1 MAEVPVAGAQA
12 ADELHY
18 NMIRQNVK
26 ERTGDR
32 DMETGR
38 KVAVLTDTN
47 SGITQEEGE
56 RLGIHV
62 LPMPVMLDGQMY
74 LEGVDICHSRLYEAI
89 RQHKEI
95 SSSQPSPGQVM
106 ESWDRLL
113 EEGYEEIV
121 YIPMS
126 SGLSGSCHNAISFA
140 EEYQGKVQVVD
151 NHRIS
156 VTQYGSALS
165 ALELAGQGLS
175 AAQIREW
182 LEERAYDASIYV
194 SVDSMEY
201 LKKGGRITPAAAA
214 LATVLN
220 LKPVLTIQGGKLDT
234 FAKARG
240 MRQAETK
247 MLEAIGRD
255 RQERFGT
262 VPDSG
267 LQINVA
273 GTFEDRERAG
283 EWLELARKHFPDME
297 ISYHPLP
304 CSIACH
310 VGMNAAGLGI
320 MKKGS

>member
-1 MAEVPVAGAQA
+1 MQTMFPMSCIIACWGG
-12 ADELHY
+12 
-18 NMIRQNVK
+18 MSRK
-26 ERTGDR
+26 EWSDK
-32 DMETGR
+32 DMEAGR

-47 SGITQEEGE
+47 SGIMQEEADK
-56 RLGIHV
+56 LGIHV
-62 LPMPVMLDGQMY
+62 LPMPVMVDGQMY
-74 LEGVDICHSRLYEAI
+74 LEGIDICHSQLYEAM
-89 RQHKEI
+89 RQHKDI
-95 SSSQPSPGQVM
+95 SSSQPSPGQLM
-106 ESWDRLL
+106 ENWDRLL

-126 SGLSGSCHNAISFA
+126 SGLSGSCHNAASFA
-140 EEYQGKVQVVD
+140 QEYDGKVQVVD

-156 VTQYGSALS
+156 VTQYGSTLS
-165 ALELAGQGLS
+165 AIEFVRQGLS
-175 AAQIREW
+175 AAQIKER
-182 LEERAYDASIYV
+182 LEAGAYDASIYV

-201 LKKGGRITPAAAA
+201 LKKGGRITPAVAT

-240 MRQAETK
+240 TRQAEAK
-247 MLEAIGRD
+247 MLEAIARD
-255 RQERFGT
+255 RAGRFGS

-267 LQINVA
+267 LQLNVA
-273 GTFEDRERAG
+273 GTFEEEERAG
-283 EWLELARKHFPDME
+283 EWLELARKQFPDMT

-320 MKKGS
+320 MKKET